1 MPNYLSISVEKSWEQ
16 SWRVFAGIQS
26 YQGFHFVLICLS
38 FLELEIASDWWKSR
52 YRVCLL
58 YSYFPI
64 YIYIRVCL
72 TLNPVHECVSIAFQ
86 WSVGRP
92 VCRCVARRAW
102 SGLESRKSRQRSK
115 TMNSYSANVASEI
128 SMRARNAARMLQ
140 KFRDA
145 GTGPRV
151 YLHTSYD
158 IIPFFHLHHSKPFLS
173 VYHVCVY
180 QHRPIIDPEKEERER
195 EWEESFSI

>member
-1 MPNYLSISVEKSWEQ
+1 MK
-16 SWRVFAGIQS
+16 IQVS
-26 YQGFHFVLICLS
+26 GLS
-38 FLELEIASDWWKSR
+38 FI
-52 YRVCLL
+52 LL
-58 YSYFPI
+58 FSNL
-64 YIYIRVCL
+64 YIRVCL

-158 IIPFFHLHHSKPFLS
+158 IIPFFLYIIPNVSFRLS
-173 VYHVCVY
+173 RVCLPAPTN
-180 QHRPIIDPEKEERER
+180 HRPREGRERER
-195 EWEESFSI
+195 GIINRFRFRVRPCKMQSARDVAKLTFNFALDGLE